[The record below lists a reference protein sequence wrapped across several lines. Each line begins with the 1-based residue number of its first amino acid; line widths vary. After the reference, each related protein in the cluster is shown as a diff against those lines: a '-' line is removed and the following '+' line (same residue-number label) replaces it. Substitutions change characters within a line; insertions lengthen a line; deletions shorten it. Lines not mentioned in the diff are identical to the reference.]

1 MEDYIRRIS
10 PTPHLAQSF
19 ATKLQ
24 NLPLDSFHQEET
36 ALTQRL
42 SDLKETHQ
50 NHLFALQTEL
60 CKIED
65 AKVKFTQSDGA
76 QSCLLDRLRHGHAK
90 QMQNCFK
97 IE

>member
-10 PTPHLAQSF
+10 PNPSLALSY

-36 ALTQRL
+36 ALIQRL

-50 NHLFALQTEL
+50 NHLFALQSEL
-60 CKIED
+60 SKIEN
-65 AKVKFTQSDGA
+65 AKVNCIQSDGS
-76 QSCLLDRLRHGHAK
+76 QSSLLDRLRHSQAK
-90 QMQNCFK
+90 QMQNCLN
-97 IE
+97 I